1 MEKVIIV
8 RYCEIHLKGK
18 NRGYFERVFMNN
30 MEKALSGI
38 RHEIRRPSGR
48 YLVEKFDEARAEEIV
63 ERLRRVFGTHTLSV
77 GYKVPAAMG
86 AIWEAVLRV
95 APQAGTF
102 KVQSNRADK
111 HFPLHSMELNAQ
123 IGGRLL
129 SERPALRVD
138 VHAPQSTVNIDIRE
152 DGEALVFCDL
162 IKGAGG
168 MPVGTSGKGIL
179 LLSGGIDSPVA
190 GHMIAKRGMKLVG
203 LHFHS
208 YPYNNMQAR
217 EKVEDLARILARY
230 TGGMDLYVVRVTHIQ
245 EAIHKHCP
253 EEMMVTLLR
262 RFMMRIAERQ
272 AESCGAQCII
282 TGESLG
288 QVASQTIEG
297 MTSSNAVVRRL
308 PVLRPLVGFDKTE
321 IVARAREIGT
331 FETSILPYEDCCTV
345 FLPKHPLIRPDLV
358 KVERAEAALDVDA
371 LLEEAI
377 ASTELVTIG

>member
-208 YPYNNMQAR
+208 YPYTNMQAR

-288 QVASQTIEG
+288 QVASQTIEV